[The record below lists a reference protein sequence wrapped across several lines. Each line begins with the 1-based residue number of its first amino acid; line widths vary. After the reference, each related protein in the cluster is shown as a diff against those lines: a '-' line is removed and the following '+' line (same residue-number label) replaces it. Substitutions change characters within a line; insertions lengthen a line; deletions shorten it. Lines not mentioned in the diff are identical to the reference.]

1 MSTPAVTPAEQYAR
15 FRERQAAP
23 EFTSFRELYDF
34 EFDQFQVAACGALT
48 AGDGVLVAA
57 PTGSGKT
64 VVGEYAV
71 HLALQQGR
79 KCFYTTPIKALSNQ
93 KYNDLVRRYDAGTVG
108 LLTGDNSL
116 NGDAPVVV
124 MTTEVLRNMLYAGSP
139 ALRGLGYV
147 VLDEVHYLADRA
159 RGAVW
164 EEVIIHL
171 PESVRVVALSAT
183 VSNAEEFG
191 DWLSQ
196 VRGGTDVIVDE
207 HRPVPLWQHMLV
219 GRRLYDLFTDDDHHE
234 VNPELSRLARR
245 EAYRASPSPASGRG
259 RGGRGGPGGH
269 GGHGGH
275 GGYRSRRPAPPYRP
289 DIIDRLD
296 AAGLLPAITFI
307 FSRAGCDDA
316 VRQCLAAGLRL
327 TTPDEASFI
336 ESVAAKHTAD
346 IPDEDLAVLGYHD
359 WVTGLRRG
367 ITAHHAGMLPAFKE
381 VVEELFAAGLVRAVF
396 ATETL
401 ALGVNMPARTV
412 VIERLDK
419 WNGEAHVALTPGEY
433 TQLTGRAGR
442 RGIDVEGHA
451 VVLWQ
456 PGVDPA
462 SVAGLAG
469 TRTYPLNSSFRPSYN
484 MAVNLTGR
492 AGRARAATLLESSFA
507 QFQADRSVVG
517 LTRRRRRVQASL
529 DELAASMTCD
539 LGDFLSYA
547 ELRRQL
553 TEAERG
559 ASRGRAS
566 AQREQARRA
575 LATLRRG
582 DIIRVPSGRRA
593 GLAVVL
599 VPPPAAGALPGPA
612 RADGP
617 LVLTAQGQLKQLSAA
632 DFPVPAEPVERLRV
646 PNSFS
651 ERSPKHRRDL
661 VSAMRSKLAGKSFDH
676 PERARG
682 GSRDDPGSDSARG
695 DIAEL
700 RRKLRRHPCHGC
712 PDREQHARIAERYF
726 RLQKESAELDRQ
738 IGGRSHVI
746 ARTFGKVCAVLDEL
760 GYLDG
765 DSVTADGK
773 RLARLYSELDL
784 LAAECLRRGF
794 WEGLNP
800 AELAACVSVLSYE
813 SRQSNDEGPARLPK
827 GPVRDVLSAMT
838 RTWVELDQL
847 EKRSGLSF
855 LREPDPGFVWAAFR
869 WARGAKLEDV
879 LDSVPGLTPGDF
891 VRAVKQ
897 LIDLLDQIAAAAQT
911 SRPPRTHPNAPDRHA
926 PDRDAERPNAP
937 DRHAEHRNAPDRDA
951 EHRASSR
958 PEAEHPEDVYA
969 EEAED
974 RVGARQAN
982 ESRAGEPAEADRPE
996 AGERADDQPGD
1007 EQPREVAPRDRD
1019 VAVTAR
1025 AAIDVLRRGVVAY
1038 TSLAD

>member
-1 MSTPAVTPAEQYAR
+1 MSTPAVTPAEQYAK

-23 EFTSFRELYDF
+23 EFSSFRELYDF
-34 EFDQFQVAACGALT
+34 DFDPFQIAACGALT

-93 KYNDLVRRYDAGTVG
+93 KYNDLVRRYDTATVG
-108 LLTGDNSL
+108 LLTGDNSV
-116 NGDAPVVV
+116 NGNAPIVV

-139 ALRGLGYV
+139 TLRGLGYV

-191 DWLSQ
+191 DWMAQ
-196 VRGGTDVIVDE
+196 VRGAGEVGGGTEVVVDE

-219 GRRLYDLFTDDDHHE
+219 GRRMYDLFTDDDHHQ
-234 VNPELSRLARR
+234 VNPELIRLAQRDAIR
-245 EAYRASPSPASGRG
+245 TPSPRPG
-259 RGGRGGPGGH
+259 RGGHRPR
-269 GGHGGH
+269 
-275 GGYRSRRPAPPYRP
+275 RSSPPYRP
-289 DIIDRLD
+289 EVIDRLD
-296 AAGLLPAITFI
+296 ANGLLPAITFI
-307 FSRAGCDDA
+307 FSRAGCDAA
-316 VRQCLAAGLRL
+316 VQQCLAAGLRL
-327 TTPDEASFI
+327 TTPDEAEQI
-336 ESVAAKHTAD
+336 ESVAQRRTAD
-346 IPDEDLAVLGYHD
+346 IPEEDLHVLGYHD

-367 ITAHHAGMLPAFKE
+367 IAAHHAGLLPAFKE
-381 VVEELFAAGLVRAVF
+381 VVEELFTAGLVRAVF

-401 ALGVNMPARTV
+401 ALGINMPARTV

-419 WNGEAHVALTPGEY
+419 WNGEAHAALTPGEY

-456 PGVDPA
+456 PGIDPSA
-462 SVAGLAG
+462 VAGLAG

-484 MAVNLTGR
+484 MAVNLTAR
-492 AGRARAATLLESSFA
+492 AGRKRAAALLESSFA
-507 QFQADRSVVG
+507 QFQADRGVVG
-517 LTRRRRRVQASL
+517 LARRLRRVKAHL
-529 DELAASMTCD
+529 DELAKSMTCD
-539 LGDFLSYA
+539 SGDFMEYA

-553 TEAERG
+553 TDAERG
-559 ASRGRAS
+559 ASRNRAS
-566 AQREQARRA
+566 AQRAEALRV

-593 GLAVVL
+593 GMAVVL
-599 VPPPAAGALPGPA
+599 VPPPGADTA
-612 RADGP
+612 HSRADGP

-632 DFPVPAEPVERLRV
+632 DFPVPAEPVDRLRV
-646 PNSFS
+646 PTWFS

-661 VSAMRSKLAGKSFDH
+661 VSAMRSKLAGRDKKSDF
-676 PERARG
+676 PERSRG
-682 GSRDDPGSDSARG
+682 DSATDDRGSGG

-700 RRKLRRHPCHGC
+700 RRKLRRHPCHAC
-712 PDREQHARIAERYF
+712 PDREQHARYGERYF
-726 RLQKESAELDRQ
+726 RQLQEVAELERQ
-738 IGGRSHVI
+738 IGSRSHVI

-765 DSVTADGK
+765 DTVTPDGR

-784 LAAECLRRGF
+784 LAAECLRRGL

-813 SRQSNDEGPARLPK
+813 SRQPKDDEPPVRLPK
-827 GPVRDVLSAMT
+827 GPVRDVLAAMT
-838 RTWVELDQL
+838 RTWSELDQL

-855 LREPDPGFVWAAFR
+855 LREPEPGFVWAAYR
-869 WARGAKLEDV
+869 WVRGAKLEDV
-879 LDSVPGLTPGDF
+879 LESVPGLTPGDF
-891 VRAVKQ
+891 VRAIKQ
-897 LIDLLDQIAAAAQT
+897 LMDLLDQIAAADSAT
-911 SRPPRTHPNAPDRHA
+911 PEPPATFAPPA
-926 PDRDAERPNAP
+926 PP
-937 DRHAEHRNAPDRDA
+937 D
-951 EHRASSR
+951 
-958 PEAEHPEDVYA
+958 
-969 EEAED
+969 
-974 RVGARQAN
+974 
-982 ESRAGEPAEADRPE
+982 EPAPPTDTH
-996 AGERADDQPGD
+996 
-1007 EQPREVAPRDRD
+1007 PRDRG
-1019 VAVTAR
+1019 VAATAR
-1025 AAIDVLRRGVVAY
+1025 TAIDAMRRGVVAY
-1038 TSLAD
+1038 TTLSD

>member
-1 MSTPAVTPAEQYAR
+1 MSTPAVSPAEQYAR

-93 KYNDLVRRYDAGTVG
+93 KYNDLVRRYDADTVG
-108 LLTGDNSL
+108 LLTGDNSV
-116 NGDAPVVV
+116 NGNAPIVV

-234 VNPELSRLARR
+234 VNPELTRLARR
-245 EAYRASPSPASGRG
+245 ETYRASSPASGYGRG
-259 RGGRGGPGGH
+259 RGGGRGGQ
-269 GGHGGH
+269 

-289 DIIDRLD
+289 DTIDRLD

-316 VRQCLAAGLRL
+316 VQQCLAAGLRL

-336 ESVAAKHTAD
+336 ESVAAQRTAD

-381 VVEELFAAGLVRAVF
+381 VVEKLFAAGLVRAVF

-456 PGVDPA
+456 PGVDPD

-507 QFQADRSVVG
+507 QFQADRGVVG
-517 LTRRRRRVQASL
+517 LTRRLRRVKASM

-539 LGDFLSYA
+539 FGDFLGYA

-553 TEAERG
+553 TDAERG
-559 ASRGRAS
+559 ASRSRAS
-566 AQREQARRA
+566 AQREEARRA

-593 GLAVVL
+593 GMAVVL
-599 VPPPAAGALPGPA
+599 APPPAAGALPGPRA

-661 VSAMRSKLAGKSFDH
+661 VSSMRSKLAGKSFDH

-682 GSRDDPGSDSARG
+682 DSRADPDSDSARG

-700 RRKLRRHPCHGC
+700 RRSAAQAPVPRLPRPGAARAGRRTLLPPAEGGRRGRAADRRPVARDRAHVRQGLRR
-712 PDREQHARIAERYF
+712 ARR
-726 RLQKESAELDRQ
+726 
-738 IGGRSHVI
+738 
-746 ARTFGKVCAVLDEL
+746 
-760 GYLDG
+760 
-765 DSVTADGK
+765 
-773 RLARLYSELDL
+773 
-784 LAAECLRRGF
+784 
-794 WEGLNP
+794 
-800 AELAACVSVLSYE
+800 
-813 SRQSNDEGPARLPK
+813 ARLPRRRL
-827 GPVRDVLSAMT
+827 GHR
-838 RTWVELDQL
+838 RRQ
-847 EKRSGLSF
+847 
-855 LREPDPGFVWAAFR
+855 
-869 WARGAKLEDV
+869 
-879 LDSVPGLTPGDF
+879 
-891 VRAVKQ
+891 
-897 LIDLLDQIAAAAQT
+897 AAAAAVLRA
-911 SRPPRTHPNAPDRHA
+911 RP
-926 PDRDAERPNAP
+926 
-937 DRHAEHRNAPDRDA
+937 
-951 EHRASSR
+951 ASGR
-958 PEAEHPEDVYA
+958 VPAARLLGGPEP
-969 EEAED
+969 
-974 RVGARQAN
+974 G
-982 ESRAGEPAEADRPE
+982 RAGGLRLRAVVRVQ
-996 AGERADDQPGD
+996 AGERRRPGAAAQGPGRRRAVRD
-1007 EQPREVAPRDRD
+1007 EPYLGGPRPAGKAQRPVVP
-1019 VAVTAR
+1019 AR
-1025 AAIDVLRRGVVAY
+1025 AGPGLRVGGVPLGPRRQARRRPRLGPRPDPRQLRPLGKAAHRPPGPDSRRGPELPAPADPPERQPPGRGGPGRGRPGRPSRRTA
-1038 TSLAD
+1038 TSHSSTWPPATAT